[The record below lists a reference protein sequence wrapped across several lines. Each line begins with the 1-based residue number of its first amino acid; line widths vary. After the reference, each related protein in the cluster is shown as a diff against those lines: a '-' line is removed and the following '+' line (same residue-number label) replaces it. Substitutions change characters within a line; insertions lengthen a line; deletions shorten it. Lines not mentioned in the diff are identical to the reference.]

1 MIWFLREFLVTM
13 ATVALTRCAYG
24 ITLPAGVNNVW
35 TTALRCWAN
44 RKSCHVLTL
53 REGSHPRINYEKTE
67 RRAATV
73 WLQASFL
80 KKQADIEAKVNKLN
94 VLAASP
100 NNIDLSSH
108 TRVWHSLWIILFE
121 NTLKNIPLFFKLFR

>member
-53 REGSHPRINYEKTE
+53 REGSHPLINYEKTE